1 MNIVSTFVTHVT
13 TLVESGAANNAAKIA
28 QAISP
33 VFIAAIGL
41 YVAIKIFQI
50 SFTSNSDLIIK
61 EIIVTVV
68 QLSAVSAFTYSA
80 PYYSQYVI
88 PFVMHSGQDLANAI
102 TGNSDTANSVDNL
115 WKALAD
121 TLNTFIKTKT
131 SQLDWDDFG
140 GYISAYFVY
149 YTGWLCGAI
158 LVYYT
163 TIFLTVS
170 TFMVGLLLSV
180 GILFI
185 CFSIFATTRAMFTSW
200 CGSCLNYILLNVF
213 YTIAFS
219 LLLELITQET
229 ISDPNQICMSAV
241 ITLLLITAISVF
253 LIEQIGTL
261 CSSLTGGVGINGLT
275 AAASGI
281 GGKALGVAAKASGL
295 RAFMGG
301 FGSKMGNPARNAG
314 RNAASRIQ
322 QMASRSKN
330 QIKGG

>member
-1 MNIVSTFVTHVT
+1 MNIVSTFVSNVT
-13 TLVESGAANNAAKIA
+13 SLVESGVADNAAKIA

-33 VFIAAIGL
+33 VFIAAIGV

-50 SFTSNSDLIIK
+50 SFSPNSDVIMK
-61 EIIVTVV
+61 EIVVTVV

-88 PFVMHSGQDLANAI
+88 PFVMHSGQDISNVI

-115 WKALAD
+115 WQALSTTMNAY
-121 TLNTFIKTKT
+121 LANALHGLGK
-131 SQLDWDDFG
+131 LDFG
-140 GYISAYFVY
+140 AKIVAYINWGAGYLAGMVLIY
-149 YTGWLCGAI
+149 YS
-158 LVYYT
+158 

-170 TFMVGLLLSV
+170 TFMVGILLSV
-180 GILFI
+180 GIMFI
-185 CFSIFATTRAMFTSW
+185 CFSVFSTTRNMFTAW

-213 YTIAFS
+213 YTISFS
-219 LLLELITQET
+219 FVIDLIKGNT
-229 ISDPNQICMSAV
+229 ISDPNSISITLV
-241 ITLLLITAISVF
+241 IQLLLITSISVF

-281 GGKALGVAAKASGL
+281 GGKTLGVAAKASGL

-301 FGSKMGNPARNAG
+301 FGSKMGNPARKAG

-322 QMASRSKN
+322 QMASRAKN

>member
-13 TLVESGAANNAAKIA
+13 TLVESGVASNAAKIA

-50 SFTSNSDLIIK
+50 SFTSNSELIIK
-61 EIIVTVV
+61 EIIVTIV

-88 PFVMHSGQDLANAI
+88 PFVMHSGQDISNAL

-115 WKALAD
+115 WQALSSTMDSFLDIRTA
-121 TLNTFIKTKT
+121 
-131 SQLDWDDFG
+131 QLSWDDFG
-140 GYISAYFVY
+140 KYILVYFIYLSGY
-149 YTGWLCGAI
+149 LCGII
-158 LVYYT
+158 LIYYT

-185 CFSIFATTRAMFTSW
+185 CLSVFPTTRSMFTSW
-200 CGSCLNYILLNVF
+200 CGSCMNYILLNVF
-213 YTIAFS
+213 YTISFS
-219 LLLELITQET
+219 FVIDLIKENT
-229 ISDPNQICMSAV
+229 ISDATNASFFSV

-322 QMASRSKN
+322 QMASRARN

>member
-1 MNIVSTFVTHVT
+1 MNIVSTFVTHIT
-13 TLVESGAANNAAKIA
+13 TLVESGVASNAAKIA

-33 VFIAAIGL
+33 VFIVAIGV

-50 SFTSNSDLIIK
+50 SFSPNSDLIMK
-61 EIIVTVV
+61 EIIVTIV
-68 QLSAVSAFTYSA
+68 QLSAVSVFTYSA

-88 PFVMHSGQDLANAI
+88 PFVMHSGQDISNAL

-115 WKALAD
+115 WQSLSSTMD
-121 TLNTFIKTKT
+121 SFITLRTD
-131 SQLDWDDFG
+131 QLSWDDLG
-140 GYISAYFVY
+140 GYIGAYLIYLVGYGSGIILIY
-149 YTGWLCGAI
+149 YS
-158 LVYYT
+158 

-170 TFMVGLLLSV
+170 TFMVGILLSV

-185 CFSIFATTRAMFTSW
+185 CFSVFPTTRAMFTSW

-213 YTIAFS
+213 YTISFS
-219 LLLELITQET
+219 FVIDLIKENA
-229 ISDPNQICMSAV
+229 ISDASNSSLFAV

-301 FGSKMGNPARNAG
+301 FGSKMGNPARQAG
-314 RNAASRIQ
+314 RNMASRIQ
-322 QMASRSKN
+322 QMASRGQK
-330 QIKGG
+330 IKGG

>member
-1 MNIVSTFVTHVT
+1 MNIVSTFVSNVT
-13 TLVESGAANNAAKIA
+13 SLVESGVADNAAKIA

-33 VFIAAIGL
+33 VFIAAIGV

-50 SFTSNSDLIIK
+50 SFSPNSDVIMK

-88 PFVMHSGQDLANAI
+88 PFVMHSGQDISNAL

-115 WKALAD
+115 WQALSTTMDSFLDIRTA
-121 TLNTFIKTKT
+121 
-131 SQLDWDDFG
+131 QLSWDDFG
-140 GYISAYFVY
+140 KYILVYIIYLSGY
-149 YTGWLCGAI
+149 LCGII
-158 LVYYT
+158 LIYYT

-170 TFMVGLLLSV
+170 TFMVGILLSV
-180 GILFI
+180 GIMFI
-185 CFSIFATTRAMFTSW
+185 CFSVFSTTRNMFTAW

-213 YTIAFS
+213 YTISFS
-219 LLLELITQET
+219 FVIDLIKGNA
-229 ISDPNQICMSAV
+229 ISDPDSISIILV
-241 ITLLLITAISVF
+241 IQLLLITSISVF

-281 GGKALGVAAKASGL
+281 GGKTLGVAAKASGL

-301 FGSKMGNPARNAG
+301 FGSKMGNPARQAG
-314 RNAASRIQ
+314 RNVASRIQ
-322 QMASRSKN
+322 QMASRGQK
-330 QIKGG
+330 IKGG